1 MRPGTQPGPSLSK
14 SNRSGKGNHL
24 KRLALCIA
32 LACAPTPGAE
42 AKGIFS
48 WPQNVQWQIDSGFDY
63 SSGKYG
69 AAADT
74 SVLSIPVEGGVQL
87 DRIRFEFA
95 LPYVEATGPGLL
107 AGDVVIGSGGRT
119 TTRSGAGDLNLG
131 AAFLLN
137 RDGVLPAIEVESIVK
152 VPTAG
157 AGLGTGK
164 TDYALQAN
172 IYHNI
177 TPDFM
182 LFGSVGYQWL
192 ASFSTVQL
200 KSGLTATLGANFKT
214 KDDIGF
220 GASAAFRQEY
230 YAGLGDAATLSP
242 YAFWDFTQ
250 NWRLTGYGMFGVGK
264 ASPEYGLGFR
274 VIYHQ

>member
-1 MRPGTQPGPSLSK
+1 MRPGKQPRPSLSK

-24 KRLALCIA
+24 KRLALYIA
-32 LACAPTPGAE
+32 LVCAAAPGAE
-42 AKGIFS
+42 AKGIFN
-48 WPQNVQWQIDSGFDY
+48 WPLNFQWQIDSGFDY

-69 AAADT
+69 ATTDT
-74 SVLSIPVEGGVQL
+74 SVLSIPVEGRVQI
-87 DRIRFEFA
+87 DRVRLEFS

-107 AGDVVIGSGGRT
+107 ASDVVIGSGGRT
-119 TTRSGAGDLNLG
+119 TTRSGIGDLNVG
-131 AAFLLN
+131 AAVLLN
-137 RDGVLPAIEVESIVK
+137 RDGELPAIEAEGIVK
-152 VPTAG
+152 VPTAA

-182 LFGSVGYQWL
+182 LFGSLGYQWL
-192 ASFSTVQL
+192 ANFSTVQL
-200 KSGLTATLGANFKT
+200 ESGFTATVGANFNA
-214 KDDIGF
+214 KDHIGF

-230 YAGLGDAATLSP
+230 YAGLGEVATLSP
-242 YAFWDFTQ
+242 YAFWDFAQ
-250 NWRLTGYGMFGVGK
+250 NWRLTGYGMFGAGN

>member
-1 MRPGTQPGPSLSK
+1 MRPGTQPRLSLSK
-14 SNRSGKGNHL
+14 SDRSRKGNRL
-24 KRLALCIA
+24 KRLALYIA
-32 LACAPTPGAE
+32 LICAAAPGAE
-42 AKGIFS
+42 AKGIFN
-48 WPQNVQWQIDSGFDY
+48 WPQNFQWQIDSGFDY

-69 AAADT
+69 ADAET
-74 SVLSIPVEGGVQL
+74 SVLSIPFEGRVQL
-87 DRIRFEFA
+87 DRVRLEFT
-95 LPYVEATGPGLL
+95 LPYVEATGPGLV

-119 TTRSGAGDLNLG
+119 TTRSGVGDLNLG

-137 RDGVLPAIEVESIVK
+137 RDGELPAIEAEGIVK

-177 TPDFM
+177 TPGFM
-182 LFGSVGYQWL
+182 LFGSLGYQWL

-200 KSGLTATLGANFKT
+200 ESGLAATIGANFNAKNH
-214 KDDIGF
+214 IGF

-230 YAGLGDAATLSP
+230 YAGLGEVATLSP
-242 YAFWDFTQ
+242 YAFWDFSQ

>member
-1 MRPGTQPGPSLSK
+1 MRPGMQPRLSLSK
-14 SNRSGKGNHL
+14 SDRSRKGNRL
-24 KRLALCIA
+24 KRLALYIA
-32 LACAPTPGAE
+32 LVCAVTSGAQ

-48 WPQNVQWQIDSGFDY
+48 WPQNFQWQIDSGFDY

-69 AAADT
+69 TAADT
-74 SVLSIPVEGGVQL
+74 TILSVPFDGSVQF
-87 DRIRFEFA
+87 DRVRLEFA
-95 LPYVEATGPGLL
+95 LPYVEATGSGLL
-107 AGDVVIGSGGRT
+107 AGDVVIGNGGRT
-119 TTRSGAGDLNLG
+119 TTRSGVGDLNLG

-137 RDGVLPAIEVESIVK
+137 QNGKLPAIEAEGIVK

-157 AGLGTGK
+157 DGLGTGK

-172 IYHNI
+172 IYHNL

-182 LFGSVGYQWL
+182 LFGSLGYQWL
-192 ASFSTVQL
+192 ASFSTVHL
-200 KSGLTATLGANFKT
+200 ESGLTATIGTNFNI
-214 KDDIGF
+214 KDHIGF

-230 YAGLGDAATLSP
+230 YAGLGDVATLSP

-250 NWRLTGYGMFGVGK
+250 NWRLTGYGMFGAGK
-264 ASPEYGLGFR
+264 ASPDYGLGFR